1 MNGNPNEFSS
11 CGNGVPPDPTT
22 ATTFQQRPSQP
33 FFNTQ
38 LPNGFAAMPY
48 ANMAAT
54 SSGSTPTTSIA
65 AMNPA
70 VPFLPTTNNN
80 PYDYYM
86 SQNGQRSS
94 PADEWKSQS
103 AEFDFTLNSN
113 SNLDMAAAA
122 NSFYNQFVND
132 GYADQFAASTSLMTP
147 YYGSYYGGAGPFAA
161 AASCVD
167 FMQNPTMINQWRLQS
182 KSKQCSAPRSSSLVQ
197 PTNLGHQVGAGTNNV
212 RVRTTDKY
220 RTVYTDQQRLAL
232 EQEFCSS
239 QFVTTEQK
247 TRLATDLKLTERQV
261 KIWYQNRRAKE
272 RRQKSNGSIRLM
284 RVHE

>member
-1 MNGNPNEFSS
+1 MNGNAGEFSTCS
-11 CGNGVPPDPTT
+11 NGVPPDPTT
-22 ATTFQQRPSQP
+22 ATTFQQRPPP
-33 FFNTQ
+33 FFNSQ

-48 ANMAAT
+48 TNMAAT

-70 VPFLPTTNNN
+70 VPFLPTANN

-86 SQNGQRSS
+86 SSQNGQRTS

-103 AEFDFTLNSN
+103 AEFDFPLNSN

-132 GYADQFAASTSLMTP
+132 GYAVDQFAASTSLMTP
-147 YYGSYYGGAGPFAA
+147 YYGSYYGGTGPFAA
-161 AASCVD
+161 ATCMD
-167 FMQNPTMINQWRLQS
+167 FMQNPAMINQWRLQS
-182 KSKQCSAPRSSSLVQ
+182 KSKQYTAPRSSSLIQ
-197 PTNLGHQVGAGTNNV
+197 PPNLGHKVGAGTNNV

-220 RTVYTDQQRLAL
+220 RTVYTDQQRLSL
-232 EQEFCSS
+232 ETEFSGA

-247 TRLATDLKLTERQV
+247 TRLATELGLTERQV

-272 RRQKSNGSIRLM
+272 RRQKSNGSIRMM